1 MLESTASTFSPD
13 SIWETLDLSAAWPG
27 DWFRFRH
34 EEQEQFLHRLV
45 RDSPFDLNL
54 RQVASSVEGRPLGA
68 LRFGRGKRRVLIW
81 ARQHG
86 DEPDCT
92 AALCLFLHN
101 LIHRHGEQPYK
112 TLLDELSFCVFPMV
126 NPDGAY
132 RFTRQNAQG
141 IDLNRDALAE
151 ATSESRALVALKK
164 EFDPEYAFNLH
175 DMSARKSTGNKN
187 LVALAFQ
194 AGPFEQGDT
203 NNETRLKAK
212 HVIGL
217 MAKAVHSRAPR
228 NLARYTA
235 DYMPTAFGDSMMR
248 WGVSTIL
255 VEAGGWYPDLG
266 GDEFVIRL
274 FTLSLI
280 AGLHAVAAREDA
292 EPKGEAY
299 DALPFDS
306 GKAFAD
312 EIYTG
317 ARIFEGGALTLIAG
331 DMALNLERRTRR
343 IEDTKLSV
351 GAFEGLGDLQDR
363 LAKSRRSIEGKV
375 VLPGIVGLAP
385 ALNFGKDMPTPGAVM
400 PYLRAGVT
408 TLAAA
413 FGPFVDDRDC
423 DRFAASLSHIS
434 PPIHM
439 LPLERV
445 ESLEEIIRRHGMT
458 DLAGMVVSGLTITPQ
473 QLIDFTH
480 VYHPAHHS
488 AVPEQEADRLIGLS
502 IIFQGAASN
511 RQTRFH
517 LNFHSLD
524 EEEAKTAHAVD
535 PSMLKRIAEEFL
547 RHPNQLF
554 FSTDILEPDWHG
566 QPMVLSRAGSRHDCA
581 PPPNFLAHA
590 IQRAHAEDEGAIST
604 LISLL
609 TYQSAKSFRLRGV
622 GLIRVGCRADFV
634 ALPEA
639 ILDPKASGEIVPD
652 IVVLNGQTV
661 IDRERGIERPGAGL
675 WHLAAD

>member
-1 MLESTASTFSPD
+1 MPDTASVFSPD
-13 SIWETLDLSAAWPG
+13 ALWESLDLAAAWSG

-34 EEQEQFLHRLV
+34 EEQEKFLHRLV
-45 RDSPFDLNL
+45 KESPFDLNL
-54 RQVASSVEGRPLGA
+54 KQAGTSIEGRQLVSM
-68 LRFGRGKRRVLIW
+68 RFGRGERRVMIW

-92 AALCLFLHN
+92 AALCLFLYN
-101 LIHRHGEQPYK
+101 LITRHEEPLFK
-112 TLLDELSFCVFPMV
+112 LLLDKISFCIFPMV
-126 NPDGAY
+126 NPDGVY

-141 IDLNRDALAE
+141 IDLNRDAVAQ
-151 ATSESRALVALKK
+151 TTPESKALIALKDD
-164 EFDPEYAFNLH
+164 FQPEYAFNLH
-175 DMSARKSTGNKN
+175 DMSARKSTGNKD

-194 AGPFEQGDT
+194 AGPFEPGDT
-203 NNETRLKAK
+203 DNEVRLKGK
-212 HVIGL
+212 HIIGL
-217 MAKAVHSRAPR
+217 MAEAARTRAPR

-235 DYMPTAFGDSMMR
+235 DYMHTAFGDSMMR

-255 VEAGGWYPDLG
+255 VESGGWFPEKG

-274 FTLSLI
+274 FAMSLI
-280 AGLHAVAAREDA
+280 RGLHAIANGEDA
-292 EPKGEAY
+292 KPSGKEY
-299 DALPFDS
+299 DRLPFDS

-312 EIYTG
+312 EIYEG
-317 ARIFEGGALTLIAG
+317 ARVFEGGALNMFDGDIAV
-331 DMALNLERRTRR
+331 NLERRTRR
-343 IEDTKLSV
+343 VEDSKLSI
-351 GAFEGLGDLQDR
+351 GAFEGVGDLQDR
-363 LAKSRRSIEGKV
+363 LAKSRRQINGKV

-385 ALNFGKDMPTPGAVM
+385 ALNFGTEIPKPEAVM

-413 FGPFVDDRDC
+413 FGPFADDRDC
-423 DRFAASLSHIS
+423 DAFAATLANTP

-445 ESLEEIIRRHGMT
+445 QSLEEIIRRHGMT
-458 DLAGMVVSGLTITPQ
+458 DLSGMVVSGLTITPQ

-488 AVPEQEADRLIGLS
+488 AVPEDEADRLIGLN

-517 LNFHSLD
+517 LNFHSLN
-524 EEEAKTAHAVD
+524 EEEAKKTRPVD
-535 PSMLKRIAEEFL
+535 PLMLKRIADEFL

-566 QPMVLSRAGSRHDCA
+566 QPLVLSRAGSRRDYA

-590 IQRAHAEDEGAIST
+590 IDRAHAEDEGAIST

-609 TYQSAKSFRLRGV
+609 TYQSAKSWRMKSV
-622 GLIRVGCRADFV
+622 GLIRVGYRADFV
-634 ALPEA
+634 VLPES
-639 ILDPKASGEIVPD
+639 ILDPTTIEGIQPE
-652 IVVLNGQTV
+652 IVVLNGQVV
-661 IDRERGIERPGAGL
+661 IDRERNLERPGVGL
-675 WHLAAD
+675 WNLASD